1 MIMKTKKTF
10 TVEFTEEERS
20 ELSHVVYVMRRNLI
34 QNYENN
40 ILFIDQSDPEVIRF
54 LKGLNILGQIEDKLS
69 IPIEI

>member
-1 MIMKTKKTF
+1 MKKTF
-10 TVEFTEEERS
+10 IVEFTEEERS

-34 QNYENN
+34 QNYESN
-40 ILFIDQSDPEVIRF
+40 ILFIDQSDPEVKRF

>member
-34 QNYENN
+34 QNYESN
-40 ILFIDQSDPEVIRF
+40 ILFIDQSDPEVKRF

>member
-1 MIMKTKKTF
+1 MKTKKTF

-34 QNYENN
+34 QNYESN
-40 ILFIDQSDPEVIRF
+40 ILFIDQSDPEVKRF

>member
-34 QNYENN
+34 QNYESN
-40 ILFIDQSDPEVIRF
+40 ILFIDQSDPEVKRF
-54 LKGLNILGQIEDKLS
+54 LKGINILGQIEDKLR

>member
-1 MIMKTKKTF
+1 MIMKMKKTF

-34 QNYENN
+34 QNYESN
-40 ILFIDQSDPEVIRF
+40 ILFIDQSDPEVKRF
-54 LKGLNILGQIEDKLS
+54 LKGLNILGQIEDKLR

>member
-20 ELSHVVYVMRRNLI
+20 ELSHVVYVTRRTLI

-40 ILFIDQSDPEVIRF
+40 ILSIDQSDPAVIRF
-54 LKGLNILGQIEDKLS
+54 LKGLNILGQIEDKLR

>member
-54 LKGLNILGQIEDKLS
+54 LKGLNILGQIEDKLR

>member
-34 QNYENN
+34 QNYESN
-40 ILFIDQSDPEVIRF
+40 ILFIDQSDPEVKRF
-54 LKGLNILGQIEDKLS
+54 LKGLNILGQIEDKLM

>member
-20 ELSHVVYVMRRNLI
+20 ELSHIVYVTRRTLI

-40 ILFIDQSDPEVIRF
+40 ILFIDQSDPEVIKF
-54 LKGLNILGQIEDKLS
+54 LKGLNILGQIEDKLR

>member
-20 ELSHVVYVMRRNLI
+20 ELSHVVCVTRRTLI

-54 LKGLNILGQIEDKLS
+54 LKGLNILGQIEDKLR

>member
-1 MIMKTKKTF
+1 MKKTF

-34 QNYENN
+34 QNYESN
-40 ILFIDQSDPEVIRF
+40 ILFIDQSDPEVKRF
-54 LKGLNILGQIEDKLS
+54 LKGLNILGQIEDKLR

>member
-20 ELSHVVYVMRRNLI
+20 ELAHVVYVMRRNLK
-34 QNYENN
+34 QQYESNL
-40 ILFIDQSDPEVIRF
+40 LFIDQSDPEVKRF
-54 LKGLNILGQIEDKLS
+54 LKGLSLLGQIEDKLR

>member
-10 TVEFTEEERS
+10 TIEFTEEERS

-34 QNYENN
+34 QNYESN
-40 ILFIDQSDPEVIRF
+40 ILFIDQSDPEVKRF
-54 LKGLNILGQIEDKLS
+54 LKGINILGQIEDKLR